1 MEQLEKEAKEFK
13 QKRTPP
19 STPDVEAY
27 RYYMGIAL
35 KGILERGLTAPEE
48 ALEEA
53 AKLAVL
59 AIQKERNFRGA

>member
-19 STPDVEAY
+19 STSDVESY

-35 KGILERGLTAPEE
+35 QEILRRGLTAPEE
-48 ALEEA
+48 ALEKA
-53 AKLAVL
+53 AEIAVL
-59 AIQKERNFRGA
+59 ALKKENDFKGA